1 MASPIREMHEI
12 AVARRRKLAFWF
24 AQSLV
29 VLALLSV
36 AVAHVTGG
44 ARVFLRFSP
53 VFGLICGA
61 AMGWLALQNGRPM
74 GRGRWAFPALLVG
87 ISFVGLTLEAHRIHV
102 VKLRAK
108 YDTPIPSP
116 TPEMA
121 ASFQQKREAVLAAE
135 FRFGAYLSY
144 RVSKGSLRDGRLS
157 AVAWPAIFWA
167 GEIVL
172 AGLVGGWSFN
182 MVTRQPQPAEA
193 ATGDD
198 KKSTA
203 S

>member
-1 MASPIREMHEI
+1 
-12 AVARRRKLAFWF
+12 
-24 AQSLV
+24 
-29 VLALLSV
+29 
-36 AVAHVTGG
+36 
-44 ARVFLRFSP
+44 
-53 VFGLICGA
+53 
-61 AMGWLALQNGRPM
+61 
-74 GRGRWAFPALLVG
+74 
-87 ISFVGLTLEAHRIHV
+87 
-102 VKLRAK
+102 
-108 YDTPIPSP
+108 
-116 TPEMA
+116 MA

-182 MVTRQPQPAEA
+182 IVTRQPQPAEA